1 MFDAFS
7 IFINVCS
14 WFLSMVWVPSVQKVN
29 FESKFDVF
37 AGCHW
42 GCNYEVGI

>member
-1 MFDAFS
+1 MFDAFFV
-7 IFINVCS
+7 FINVCS
-14 WFLSMVWVPSVQKVN
+14 WFLSMVWVSRVQKVS

-42 GCNYEVGI
+42 GCSYKVGI